1 MAVESTIES
10 SLGDPLTELTRKERK
25 ALLGVAI
32 LGVAIAQTGIV
43 PAKIN
48 ALGIEFTKTDQQSLL
63 FIIGLVIAYFLIAFV
78 IYAWSDFLRF
88 QRKFSE
94 LRQLQQGHKRAE
106 ASPGMKALSSE
117 VEFQDFRALTS
128 SKRLIWI
135 RLGFDVFLPAIVGL
149 IAAVLVFTAK
159 IAS

>member
-1 MAVESTIES
+1 M
-10 SLGDPLTELTRKERK
+10 
-25 ALLGVAI
+25 AI
-32 LGVAIAQTGIV
+32 LGVAIAKTGIV

-48 ALGIEFTKTDQQSLL
+48 ALGIEFTKTDQRSLL
-63 FIIGLVIAYFLIAFV
+63 IIIGLVFTYFLFAFS

-94 LRQLQQGHKRAE
+94 LRQLQQSHNRTE

-117 VEFQDFRALTS
+117 GEAQDFRALTS

-135 RLGFDVFLPAIVGL
+135 RIVFDVFLPAVLGL